1 MECDDVGKIDT
12 KTSLTEHAMKM
23 KTYFGIALALCLGVV
38 SFTCGQPPQRH
49 QQSTE
54 LTPQV
59 QWFGVLSDGLAE
71 AERTGK
77 PILLVSAACQC
88 AGVPG
93 MW

>member
-1 MECDDVGKIDT
+1 
-12 KTSLTEHAMKM
+12 MKM
-23 KTYFGIALALCLGVV
+23 KTYGVIAVAICLGVV
-38 SFTCGQPPQRH
+38 SFTCGQPPQRG

-54 LTPQV
+54 MTPQIA
-59 QWFGVLSDGLAE
+59 WFGVLGEGLAE

>member
-1 MECDDVGKIDT
+1 
-12 KTSLTEHAMKM
+12 MKL
-23 KTYFGIALALCLGVV
+23 KTYMVLAIAACFGLG
-38 SFTCGQPPQRH
+38 SLTCGQPPH
-49 QQSTE
+49 QDQTAE

-59 QWFGVLSDGLAE
+59 AWFGVLSEGLAE

>member
-1 MECDDVGKIDT
+1 
-12 KTSLTEHAMKM
+12 MKM
-23 KTYFGIALALCLGVV
+23 KTYFGIALLICLGLG
-38 SFTCGQPPQRH
+38 SMTCGQPPQTR
-49 QQSTE
+49 QSTE
-54 LTPQV
+54 LSPQIA
-59 QWFGVLSDGLAE
+59 WYGVLDEGLAE

>member
-1 MECDDVGKIDT
+1 MKNYFAL
-12 KTSLTEHAMKM
+12 SLA
-23 KTYFGIALALCLGVV
+23 ICLSV
-38 SFTCGQPPQRH
+38 SSISCAQPPQRG
-49 QQSTE
+49 QRAGAQTAK
-54 LTPQV
+54 LTPQIS
-59 QWFGVLSDGLAE
+59 WFGVLNEGLAE

>member
-1 MECDDVGKIDT
+1 
-12 KTSLTEHAMKM
+12 MKM
-23 KTYFGIALALCLGVV
+23 KIYFVIALAVCLGLG
-38 SFTCGQPPQRH
+38 SLTCGQPPHRGQS
-49 QQSTE
+49 STE

-59 QWFGVLSDGLAE
+59 AWFGVLSEGLAE

-77 PILLVSAACQC
+77 PVLLVSAACQC

>member
-1 MECDDVGKIDT
+1 
-12 KTSLTEHAMKM
+12 MKF
-23 KTYFGIALALCLGVV
+23 YLSFLLAIFFCLSVIGI
-38 SFTCGQPPQRH
+38 GQQPLRETIQA
-49 QQSTE
+49 TE
-54 LTPQV
+54 LTPQIA
-59 QWFGVLSDGLAE
+59 WFGVLDEGLAE